1 MKKTGIFYGSSTGTT
16 EAVANLI
23 ASKLGIAPADVHDA
37 GKLTA
42 DLAGS
47 YDVLILGT
55 STWGYGEL
63 QDDWN
68 DAVETLKK
76 MDLSGKTVA
85 LFGCGDSESYSD
97 TFCDGMGILYEDL
110 KDSQCKFIGF
120 VPDRDALSGRRS
132 FSHFPAAGSG
142 TARNQYR
149 KAASIPVRA
158 ASRIPSPSYHS
169 CRRTN
174 SFRRLP
180 PLLPP
185 ATAHVSIYGP
195 IRRTVST
202 TAWFPSPPRSGET
215 ACTGTNGLLTTVRYP
230 DVLAVLKKSRIFASL
245 IAKQGLTKLKR
256 QNESLRNHRK
266 NRRYRK
272 QRFPLGKAYQTQIQS
287 QFEDEAFLV
296 GGGRP
301 LDYPES
307 IRRRN
312 QDY

>member
-120 VPDRDALSGRRS
+120 VPTRTIPTTPPYRQWTATSWGSPSTTSTKGTRPTSGSRPGPTRYGAASPDRDALSGRRS

-149 KAASIPVRA
+149 KAASVPVRA

-185 ATAHVSIYGP
+185 ATAHVSMYGP

-215 ACTGTNGLLTTVRYP
+215 THTGATGFPATGRYP
-230 DVLAVLKKSRIFASL
+230 GILAVLKKVVYLRAL
-245 IAKQGLTKLKR
+245 
-256 QNESLRNHRK
+256 LRNR
-266 NRRYRK
+266 
-272 QRFPLGKAYQTQIQS
+272 A
-287 QFEDEAFLV
+287 
-296 GGGRP
+296 
-301 LDYPES
+301 
-307 IRRRN
+307 
-312 QDY
+312 

>member
-23 ASKLGIAPADVHDA
+23 ASKLGIASADVHDA

-76 MDLSGKTVA
+76 MDRSGKTVA

-120 VPDRDALSGRRS
+120 VPDTDYTYNSSVSAVDG
-132 FSHFPAAGSG
+132 HFVGLAIDDVNEGDKTDERVSAWTDEIRGSI
-142 TARNQYR
+142 ARQ
-149 KAASIPVRA
+149 
-158 ASRIPSPSYHS
+158 
-169 CRRTN
+169 
-174 SFRRLP
+174 
-180 PLLPP
+180 
-185 ATAHVSIYGP
+185 
-195 IRRTVST
+195 
-202 TAWFPSPPRSGET
+202 
-215 ACTGTNGLLTTVRYP
+215 
-230 DVLAVLKKSRIFASL
+230 
-245 IAKQGLTKLKR
+245 
-256 QNESLRNHRK
+256 
-266 NRRYRK
+266 
-272 QRFPLGKAYQTQIQS
+272 
-287 QFEDEAFLV
+287 
-296 GGGRP
+296 GRP
-301 LDYPES
+301 LRPPVFQPFPGGPGAARPATNTGRRHRYPYGRLHVSQAHHIIAAAGQIHSAVFLLSCHPQQYTYLCTARYAVPSPRLPGSHLRPAAEKP
-307 IRRRN
+307 RT
-312 QDY
+312 QAQPAFPQQADTPAYLPF

>member
-23 ASKLGIAPADVHDA
+23 ASKLGIASADVHDA

-120 VPDRDALSGRRS
+120 VPDTNYTYNSSVSAVDGHFVGLAIDDVNEGDKTGLGLDRRDTGQHRLTGTPS
-132 FSHFPAAGSG
+132 PAAGLSAISRRPG
-142 TARNQYR
+142 AAQPATNTGRRHRYPYGRLHVSQAHHIIAAAGQIHSAVFLLSFHPQQHTYLCTARY
-149 KAASIPVRA
+149 AV
-158 ASRIPSPSYHS
+158 PSS
-169 CRRTN
+169 
-174 SFRRLP
+174 RLP
-180 PLLPP
+180 GSHLRPAAEKPRTQAQPAFPQQADTPAYLP
-185 ATAHVSIYGP
+185 
-195 IRRTVST
+195 
-202 TAWFPSPPRSGET
+202 F
-215 ACTGTNGLLTTVRYP
+215 
-230 DVLAVLKKSRIFASL
+230 
-245 IAKQGLTKLKR
+245 
-256 QNESLRNHRK
+256 
-266 NRRYRK
+266 
-272 QRFPLGKAYQTQIQS
+272 
-287 QFEDEAFLV
+287 
-296 GGGRP
+296 
-301 LDYPES
+301 
-307 IRRRN
+307 
-312 QDY
+312 